1 MPNIPKPNDINNIWA
16 SAGDV
21 VAPGSTYV
29 ANGWESIIP
38 PREYFNWL
46 DNRQDRFN
54 AHVNQHGIPVWDSTT
69 EYQAGLSYTK
79 GSNGTVYKA
88 VNTNSN
94 VNPVGDTTGAW
105 VDPNS
110 SGMVVISTVGAS
122 TWTVPPILRLG
133 IKKAK
138 VTVTGGGA
146 SGGSGASS
154 IRGAGGGAGGTAI
167 ASVDLTGIT
176 SVAVTV
182 GAGGA
187 RRTSSGLDGIDGTQ
201 SKFGTLLFASGGS
214 NGGRYGVSQPVDGG
228 IGGSASGG
236 SLNLKGGDGSDGP
249 NNSQGTA
256 AGGSGDGGGSFWG
269 GGTRSSGSTI
279 ATAGAY
285 GSGGGGGV
293 TGSSPGG
300 NGVIVI
306 EW

>member
-16 SAGDV
+16 ATGDI
-21 VAPGSTYV
+21 VAPSAEYV
-29 ANGWESIIP
+29 ANGWEAIIP

-46 DNRQDRFN
+46 DNKQDRFN
-54 AHVNQHGIPVWDSTT
+54 AHINQHGIPVWDANT
-69 EYQAGLSYTK
+69 EYQGGLSYTK
-79 GSNGTVYKA
+79 GSNGTIYKA

-94 VNPVGDTTGAW
+94 TNPVGDSTGAW
-105 VDPNS
+105 IDPSS
-110 SGMVVISTVGAS
+110 SGMVVLSTVGAS
-122 TWTVPPILRLG
+122 TWTVPSVLRLG

-146 SGGSGASS
+146 SGGSGSS
-154 IRGAGGGAGGTAI
+154 STRGAGGGAGGTAI

-187 RRTSSGLDGIDGTQ
+187 RRTSGGLDGIDGGQ
-201 SKFGTLLFASGGS
+201 SKFGTTLFANGGS

-228 IGGSASGG
+228 FGGSASGG
-236 SLNLKGGDGSDGP
+236 ALNIKGGDGSDGP
-249 NNSQGTA
+249 NNSQGSAT
-256 AGGSGDGGGSFWG
+256 GGSGDGGSSYWG
-269 GGTRSSGSTI
+269 GCTRGSGSTI

-293 TGSSPGG
+293 TGSSPGA